1 MDPPR
6 AEMRACFEEALTAPD
21 EVLRELER
29 GVFNHALLVAE
40 RRGIARSWKV
50 PRFARLYRNL
60 GLAAMASLEQGPLL
74 QRVLEGDVAAA
85 DVAALQPAEARPE
98 VWAAIAQQVALLNE
112 RVVEEKPRAMTTQF
126 KCGKC
131 KKRECIY
138 QEVQLRS
145 ADEPM
150 TLIITCVTCGHRWRM

>member
-1 MDPPR
+1 MK
-6 AEMRACFEEALTAPD
+6 ECIVELLPD
-21 EVLRELER
+21 LSEDMCTQLER
-29 GVFNHALLVAE
+29 GVFNHALSVAE
-40 RRGIARSWKV
+40 HRGIARSWKV
-50 PRFARLYRNL
+50 PRFARLYRNI
-60 GLAAMASLEQGPLL
+60 GLAAVANLEQGPLL
-74 QRVLEGDVAAA
+74 SRVLEGDV
-85 DVAALQPAEARPE
+85 DPTRVAGLHVAEARPD
-98 VWAAIAQQVALLNE
+98 VWSTVAQEVALMNE

-150 TLIITCVTCGHRWRM
+150 TLIITCVNCGHRWRM